1 MTFCLD
7 HFAAFVLYVSPR
19 TFLAAIQFWKA
30 NYVSFR
36 EALCLPGQVGES
48 QHIRNLIP
56 RSEERE

>member
-1 MTFCLD
+1 MTFWLD

-48 QHIRNLIP
+48 QHIRNLI
-56 RSEERE
+56 